1 MNINETIIELAQQ
14 NAKNF
19 RPLRREDVNP
29 HIPYFN
35 ISTTSSCGSKKYEV
49 ATFNFEAHEN
59 APRMVFWRDYLKTK
73 ILPNIDP
80 SIDISGYYN
89 IELHDS
95 YTYLNNEKDY
105 KGVFCFSKFKNDAS
119 PILIPDP
126 YQIGDFGGMLSTI
139 KDPYQWDNKKS
150 KITFCGTTT
159 GHRDPLLN
167 ERINMCLWAKDKRQW
182 TDFYITKI
190 AQMNPQ
196 DVLTNVPAFKS
207 VYRDPISIDEQLN
220 YKYHLMMDG
229 NTCRFDVWYLATNNL
244 VFKCKSKEM
253 LWYYP
258 MLQNETHFVD
268 VTKETMQSRFNYFEN
283 NPAHAQCIMFNA
295 RNFVNNF
302 FRPISHQ
309 LYTIN
314 LFESLANNK

>member
-1 MNINETIIELAQQ
+1 MNINDTIIELAQS

-19 RPLRREDVNP
+19 RPLRYEEVEQS
-29 HIPYFN
+29 IPYFEITKSHQVN
-35 ISTTSSCGSKKYEV
+35 L
-49 ATFNFEAHEN
+49 FNFEKHDN
-59 APRMVFWRDYLKTK
+59 APRMLFWRDYLKQK

-80 SIDISGYYN
+80 SADISGYYN

-95 YTYLNNEKDY
+95 YTYLNNEKNY
-105 KGVFCFSKFKNDAS
+105 KGVMTFAKFKNDAS

-126 YQIGDFGGMLSTI
+126 YQMADFGGMLANI
-139 KDPYQWDNKKS
+139 RDPNPWEQKKA

-159 GHRDPLLN
+159 GSRDPITN
-167 ERINMCLWAKDKRQW
+167 ERIGLCQWAQDKRDW

-196 DVLTNVPAFKS
+196 DVFAKVPTFKNIF
-207 VYRDPISIDEQLN
+207 RDPISIDEQLK

-229 NTCRFDVWYLATNNL
+229 NTCRFDVWYLATNNV
-244 VFKCKSKEM
+244 VFKYKSKEM

-258 MLQNETHFVD
+258 MLQNETHFID
-268 VTKETMQSRFNYFEN
+268 VTKDNMHSRLQYFEN
-283 NPAHAQCIMFNA
+283 NPSHAQCIMFNA
-295 RNFVNNF
+295 RNFVNSF

-314 LFESLANNK
+314 LFESLAFNK